1 MACSHDRWF
10 VGGAGWL
17 LVVCALALS
26 ACREERAPILID
38 THQITVEN
46 QTRRRWTNVEIW
58 LNDHYRVVAR
68 ELEPGGRLIVPLD
81 TFVAGFGQRYDRR
94 RQSPFGIEVTARTES
109 GEEIRLTWGKG
120 RRR

>member
-1 MACSHDRWF
+1 MACSKGPRF
-10 VGGAGWL
+10 AGGAWHLL
-17 LVVCALALS
+17 LVCACVLS
-26 ACREERAPILID
+26 ACGEERAPIQIE

-46 QTRRRWTNVEIW
+46 QTRQRWTNVEIW
-58 LNDHYRVVAR
+58 LNDHYRVIAR
-68 ELEPGGRLIVPLD
+68 ELDPGGRLVVPLD

-109 GEEIRLTWGKG
+109 GEEIRLIWGKG